1 MEMFIHMHHIL
12 SIIYIVPFL
21 SFSTCLRDTLCILS
35 SSDGRVF
42 EMVRRGRGRR
52 EEAERREE
60 RGGRREEEGGV
71 GCVHIDYAA
80 DQSDGSRGKLDH
92 MNK

>member
-52 EEAERREE
+52 EE
-60 RGGRREEEGGV
+60 GGGV

-80 DQSDGSRGKLDH
+80 DQSVGSRGKLDH

>member
-52 EEAERREE
+52 EEGGRRKEE
-60 RGGRREEEGGV
+60 EGGGRREEES
-71 GCVHIDYAA
+71 AA
-80 DQSDGSRGKLDH
+80 YTLTMQQTKVMEVEENLII
-92 MNK
+92 

>member
-42 EMVRRGRGRR
+42 EMVRRGRM
-52 EEAERREE
+52 EE
-60 RGGRREEEGGV
+60 GGRREEEGGRRREE
-71 GCVHIDYAA
+71 GSAA
-80 DQSDGSRGKLDH
+80 YTLTMQQTKVMEVEENLII
-92 MNK
+92 